1 MQQQRQI
8 GSSSKDPML
17 TEHAGQPMKTHIGA
31 SIPCFDSVS
40 PVDADPIEELLE
52 RYDFQYILERVKKT
66 TSSFPALKPVA
77 EEIVSEVY
85 DKFWQRL
92 LLGTVHNPPA
102 YLGRMIHNKCIDH
115 MRRYITEAC
124 HIIQPYSE
132 DGLDILESIQ
142 VIADSEGL
150 RDPAEE
156 FEYKATLK
164 ESYQRITAAIAELP
178 PRQQQA
184 AAWHLLRNADDRQ
197 FLTELFNAFHIDIP
211 VVRPGDK
218 DEKHLLE
225 SSYVHARKALARRL
239 DIDLSQFKQ
248 TK

>member
-1 MQQQRQI
+1 
-8 GSSSKDPML
+8 ML
-17 TEHAGQPMKTHIGA
+17 FR
-31 SIPCFDSVS
+31 S
-40 PVDADPIEELLE
+40 
-52 RYDFQYILERVKKT
+52 
-66 TSSFPALKPVA
+66 

-92 LLGTVHNPPA
+92 LLGTVQNPPA
-102 YLGRMIHNKCIDH
+102 YLERMIHNKCIDH

-124 HIIQPYSE
+124 HIIQPHNE
-132 DGLDILESIQ
+132 EGLDILESEQ
-142 VIADSEGL
+142 VIAESEGL

-156 FEYKATLK
+156 FEYKTTLQ
-164 ESYQRITAAIAELP
+164 ECYQRIATAIAELP

-184 AAWHLLRNADDRQ
+184 AAWHLLRNADDLQ
-197 FLTELFNAFHIDIP
+197 FLTELFNAFQIDIP
-211 VVRPGDK
+211 IVRLGDK
-218 DEKHLLE
+218 NEKHLLE